1 MKKSNKITIGIC
13 SCILVVGL
21 IGSIAFNNS
30 NKNTNKN
37 STPEKITDL
46 QADTAISA
54 YSNESKEIV
63 EEPSFLL
70 ENNDSTITKLVADYY
85 DAILNADKKAYDAVT
100 IDENSM
106 EVDVMLRKM
115 EYIEGYDNQKIYV
128 TQGIDNVSLVVY
140 VVYDLKI
147 HTIDTPAPSID
158 QLLIKNVKGKPKLYF
173 NELTA
178 KETKQLENIRN
189 HEEVVDLIQSV
200 DQRFVQAIE
209 TDSNLNDFYKAISAK
224 R

>member
-1 MKKSNKITIGIC
+1 MKKSNKVIIGIC

-30 NKNTNKN
+30 NKITSKN
-37 STPEKITDL
+37 STPETTTNL
-46 QADTAISA
+46 PSDTAISA
-54 YSNESKEIV
+54 YSNESKEVV
-63 EEPSFLL
+63 EPPTFLL
-70 ENNDSTITKLVADYY
+70 ENNDSAITELVANYY

-100 IDENSM
+100 VDNNSM
-106 EVDVMLRKM
+106 DVEVMLRKM

-128 TQGIDNVSLVVY
+128 TQGVDNVAIVIY

-158 QLLIKNVKGKPKLYF
+158 QLLIKNVDGKPKLYF

-178 KETKQLENIRN
+178 KETKQLELIRN
-189 HEEVVDLIQSV
+189 HEEVVNLIKGV
-200 DQRFVQAIE
+200 DKQFTQALKQ
-209 TDSNLNDFYKAISAK
+209 DSNLNDFYKAISSK